1 MADGKIPEEF
11 EVGTPVLVCR
21 WRLQDGALPI
31 ENRHLRALGRRH
43 VLGKK
48 LSRQLLAWAKQ
59 HIEWTLADGTAE
71 HPDGVLMLLVDAE
84 GRAAMACGDYEP
96 LPDTTLA
103 GLLARAASGS
113 DEASETDIAPET
125 IWVGRGRG
133 LAVGMAPGEH
143 PSGAASLVED
153 LAKTLGMPVERDP
166 PMLPRSPPRRSS
178 SRTSTASSPR
188 LTRPARWR
196 GSSPMAGTACSSAPA
211 AVRTKGDGLLW
222 SRPVRCRRD
231 QVNPSPLAPDA
242 AGTR

>member
-21 WRLQDGALPI
+21 WRLQAGELPI
-31 ENRHLRALGRRH
+31 ENRHMRALGRRH

-59 HIEWTLADGTAE
+59 HIEWTLADGTHD

-96 LPDTTLA
+96 LADTTLA
-103 GLLARAASGS
+103 ALLARAELGG
-113 DEASETDIAPET
+113 DEASETDVAPET
-125 IWVGRGRG
+125 IWVARGRG

-166 PMLPRSPPRRSS
+166 QLIAHLADG
-178 SRTSTASSPR
+178 TV
-188 LTRPARWR
+188 RPAEAFLVSDEH
-196 GSSPMAGTACSSAPA
+196 GIVPASDASGALAQKFAGGWD
-211 AVRTKGDGLLW
+211 RLLAR
-222 SRPVRCRRD
+222 SRRRK
-231 QVNPSPLAPDA
+231 
-242 AGTR
+242 

>member
-21 WRLQDGALPI
+21 WRLQDGTLPI

-71 HPDGVLMLLVDAE
+71 HPDGVLMLFVDAE

-166 PMLPRSPPRRSS
+166 QLL
-178 SRTSTASSPR
+178 AR
-188 LTRPARWR
+188 LA
-196 GSSPMAGTACSSAPA
+196 
-211 AVRTKGDGLLW
+211 
-222 SRPVRCRRD
+222 
-231 QVNPSPLAPDA
+231 DA
-242 AGTR
+242 AEKPAEAFLVSDEHGIIPASDASGALARKFADGWDRLLERSRRR

>member
-1 MADGKIPEEF
+1 MPLAPAG
-11 EVGTPVLVCR
+11 R
-21 WRLQDGALPI
+21 LPI

-125 IWVGRGRG
+125 I
-133 LAVGMAPGEH
+133 
-143 PSGAASLVED
+143 
-153 LAKTLGMPVERDP
+153 
-166 PMLPRSPPRRSS
+166 
-178 SRTSTASSPR
+178 
-188 LTRPARWR
+188 
-196 GSSPMAGTACSSAPA
+196 
-211 AVRTKGDGLLW
+211 
-222 SRPVRCRRD
+222 
-231 QVNPSPLAPDA
+231 
-242 AGTR
+242 